1 MGQPGTSLAAEETNA
16 TQDKHQLEAEDTI
29 HPQATSAISNNSVY
43 GNDNVGG
50 ETKDSTDNSK
60 ILESAMNAIDVTQ
73 YVGSDKS
80 GEHNTNSTTTGV
92 ELDEAEGIE
101 DQTCDL
107 LSTSYGKHFHLL

>member
-1 MGQPGTSLAAEETNA
+1 
-16 TQDKHQLEAEDTI
+16 
-29 HPQATSAISNNSVY
+29 
-43 GNDNVGG
+43 
-50 ETKDSTDNSK
+50 
-60 ILESAMNAIDVTQ
+60 MNAIDVTQ